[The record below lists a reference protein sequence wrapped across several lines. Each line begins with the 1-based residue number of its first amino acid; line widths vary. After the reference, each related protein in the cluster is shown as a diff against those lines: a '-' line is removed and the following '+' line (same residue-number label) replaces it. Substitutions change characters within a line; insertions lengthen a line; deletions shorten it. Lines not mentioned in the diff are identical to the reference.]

1 VVARLAN
8 RHGVRVELRPS
19 HERGTVADVTLPS
32 AVLVPRAV
40 SGGRL
45 QAGVGGPPAFGGRD
59 DTAVPQ
65 RSPFGAPLALESGPS
80 RPTSGAA
87 FGSPYEPAGRPFD
100 PNPPLNDGGMLGA
113 GGRSVPAWSDLT
125 GAGAANGT
133 NGNGTNGNGTNGNGT
148 NGNGGP
154 NGFLGPQRPSAFP
167 TSGGGLGDLPRRR
180 ADSFDDGSGHA
191 GPIPRQLPANPE
203 HHFRGGPAVPPVSA
217 PPVPPVS
224 APPIPPVSAPPLPS
238 RPVSGPPVSAPPVA
252 SGPPAPSAPP
262 HPSLVSP
269 SGSYPVVPPAS
280 RPPSPPPAR
289 PQPGAQQPQPGPQP
303 SGQQSGPQSGAQQ
316 PGGPQA
322 APPAWPPVAAPS
334 SPAVPESLA
343 AALDMTAEIPRVR
356 PTDAGSPGQPPKV
369 GPVDRQ
375 PNEQRSAAK
384 QAAAAAHQAAANQ
397 AAAAQQAAAEQ
408 TAAAKRASAETQARI
423 SDETMELPIFR
434 ELESAWF
441 RTQRT
446 DDGGKAPA
454 NGSGGAGSGG
464 ANGPNGAA
472 GSNGSTGAV
481 KAQRYSTAQQP
492 ARPAAVPQ
500 QAQPADSGNGT
511 RRADTAAARA
521 GGPAS
526 SPWQTAADEGWQAAR
541 AAESTVASAN
551 TTTPAGLPKRTPMA
565 QLVPG
570 GVDRGGPS
578 VQRRTP
584 EAVRGLLSA
593 YHRGVQRGRS
603 KDQSTASEE
612 TPSGQSSQAG
622 KEHEE

>member
-1 VVARLAN
+1 
-8 RHGVRVELRPS
+8 
-19 HERGTVADVTLPS
+19 
-32 AVLVPRAV
+32 
-40 SGGRL
+40 
-45 QAGVGGPPAFGGRD
+45 
-59 DTAVPQ
+59 
-65 RSPFGAPLALESGPS
+65 
-80 RPTSGAA
+80 
-87 FGSPYEPAGRPFD
+87 
-100 PNPPLNDGGMLGA
+100 
-113 GGRSVPAWSDLT
+113 
-125 GAGAANGT
+125 
-133 NGNGTNGNGTNGNGT
+133 
-148 NGNGGP
+148 
-154 NGFLGPQRPSAFP
+154 
-167 TSGGGLGDLPRRR
+167 
-180 ADSFDDGSGHA
+180 
-191 GPIPRQLPANPE
+191 
-203 HHFRGGPAVPPVSA
+203 
-217 PPVPPVS
+217 
-224 APPIPPVSAPPLPS
+224 
-238 RPVSGPPVSAPPVA
+238 
-252 SGPPAPSAPP
+252 
-262 HPSLVSP
+262 
-269 SGSYPVVPPAS
+269 
-280 RPPSPPPAR
+280 
-289 PQPGAQQPQPGPQP
+289 
-303 SGQQSGPQSGAQQ
+303 
-316 PGGPQA
+316 
-322 APPAWPPVAAPS
+322 
-334 SPAVPESLA
+334 VPESLA

-464 ANGPNGAA
+464 ANGSNGAA
-472 GSNGSTGAV
+472 GSNGSADGKSAGSTGAV